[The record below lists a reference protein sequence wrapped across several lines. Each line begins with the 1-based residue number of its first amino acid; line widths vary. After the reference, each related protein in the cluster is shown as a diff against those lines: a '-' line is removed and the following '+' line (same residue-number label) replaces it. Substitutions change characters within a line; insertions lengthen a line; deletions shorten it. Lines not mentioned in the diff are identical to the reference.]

1 MIEIYGKEQCGYC
14 DMAKKLC
21 ESKNLE
27 YNYYQLNREFTR
39 DEMMKMFPDAK
50 SFPQVRID
58 ERHIGGYKELWTIY
72 E

>member
-1 MIEIYGKEQCGYC
+1 MIEIYGKEQCGFC

-39 DEMMKMFPDAK
+39 DEMMEMFPDAK
-50 SFPQVRID
+50 SFPQIKID
-58 ERHIGGYKELWTIY
+58 SKSIGGYQQLWSIY
-72 E
+72 G

>member
-1 MIEIYGKEQCGYC
+1 ME
-14 DMAKKLC
+14 
-21 ESKNLE
+21 
-27 YNYYQLNREFTR
+27 
-39 DEMMKMFPDAK
+39 MFPDAK

>member
-21 ESKNLE
+21 ESKMLE

-39 DEMMKMFPDAK
+39 EEMLEMFPDAK
-50 SFPQVRID
+50 SFPQIKVD
-58 ERHIGGYKELWTIY
+58 NKSIGGYQQLWSIY
-72 E
+72 G